1 MKVKLKQIRAEQCK
15 SRSVK
20 VYKHFIKKAQKLKD
34 LKGKQHME
42 ELMLATLKS
51 LRRKI
56 EKYQKVLSSHEERE
70 VQYFSALEK
79 YTQEAEEKARMQE
92 EEARIKEKQRL
103 AKIELEKM
111 KNEERIAEQK
121 RKELESKIAQKR
133 QKQVQKAEKIRKR
146 ERKVEKITKR
156 KGRKTLDR

>member
-1 MKVKLKQIRAEQCK
+1 
-15 SRSVK
+15 
-20 VYKHFIKKAQKLKD
+20 
-34 LKGKQHME
+34 ME

-79 YTQEAEEKARMQE
+79 YTQEAEEKAKMQE
-92 EEARIKEKQRL
+92 EEAKMKEKQRL

-111 KNEERIAEQK
+111 KIALCGLRWFKLNVSKCQK
-121 RKELESKIAQKR
+121 DVKLSKKCQFVK
-133 QKQVQKAEKIRKR
+133 KMSNVKNSNN
-146 ERKVEKITKR
+146 
-156 KGRKTLDR
+156 